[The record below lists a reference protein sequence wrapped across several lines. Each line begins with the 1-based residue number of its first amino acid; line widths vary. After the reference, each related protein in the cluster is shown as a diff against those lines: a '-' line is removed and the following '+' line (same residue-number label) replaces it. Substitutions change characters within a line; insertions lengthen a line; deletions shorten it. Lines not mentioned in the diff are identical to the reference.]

1 MQSSSYRK
9 CLTIPAHSDVW
20 FVSDLGMS
28 FVLVKTESSGCVCS
42 FLFWLLD
49 NVYINVPFTVYN
61 FLFKFFRQGPFS
73 HTGTRTLKQSVKGNT
88 RFANLSC
95 NISCAMFFSCCILSD
110 LKPCV
115 FNKSSTSLFSS
126 TCKFDVVRLIYEH
139 NEFNSFSSAVRA
151 RQKRNVFHE

>member
-1 MQSSSYRK
+1 MYLPKQK
-9 CLTIPAHSDVW
+9 AQDA
-20 FVSDLGMS
+20 
-28 FVLVKTESSGCVCS
+28 FVLFCFNSS
-42 FLFWLLD
+42 
-49 NVYINVPFTVYN
+49 IMFTLMSRLQSIT
-61 FLFKFFRQGPFS
+61 FCLSSFRQGPFS